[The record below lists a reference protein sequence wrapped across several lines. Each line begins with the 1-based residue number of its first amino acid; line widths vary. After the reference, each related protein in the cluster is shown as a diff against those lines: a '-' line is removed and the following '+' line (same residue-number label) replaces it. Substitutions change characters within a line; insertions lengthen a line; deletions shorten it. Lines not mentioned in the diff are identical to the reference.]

1 MKISHTEQWIC
12 KHAIGHQRGFGSGCS
27 VLLQEDLYISCFVC
41 RYFTLVAAT
50 VMLTVGLSAKP
61 DTNIGSWARKEAA
74 KELKEEG
81 KL

>member
-1 MKISHTEQWIC
+1 M
-12 KHAIGHQRGFGSGCS
+12 
-27 VLLQEDLYISCFVC
+27 
-41 RYFTLVAAT
+41 VAAT

-61 DTNIGSWARKEAA
+61 DTNIGSWARKEAL